1 VALPFRQQVEEEWAR
16 AFETAA
22 NGSAMHG
29 LAANGLAS
37 VLAFGPRNSG
47 PNVLVRRPGMKV
59 RLLTVEKRGEEG
71 EEEEEREAF
80 VPGSVEG
87 ERLRE
92 RVWRALENSV
102 VTGFQMA
109 TASGTLYT
117 PIGHLYIYILYVY
130 EEKGGQGERRA
141 WILASSPI
149 QIAFVEA

>member
-1 VALPFRQQVEEEWAR
+1 MLSADGGPVALPFRQQVEEEWAR

-29 LAANGLAS
+29 LAAHGLAS

-47 PNVLVRRPGMKV
+47 PNALVRRPGMQV
-59 RLLTVEKRGEEG
+59 RLLTVEKRGQEG
-71 EEEEEREAF
+71 QEEEEREAF
-80 VPGSVEG
+80 PPGSVEG

-109 TASGTLYT
+109 TASGTSYT
-117 PIGHLYIYILYVY
+117 H
-130 EEKGGQGERRA
+130 
-141 WILASSPI
+141 
-149 QIAFVEA
+149 